1 MTLHSDVLRFMQAQ
15 DWRRAEASCRQLV
28 ERHPEFAAGWYAASR
43 IALAQGQAVQ
53 AFNAIARAVERE
65 PQSATFQ
72 LHRAACL
79 LALQRRRDALD
90 AAETAQRCA
99 AANPAALDAVGT
111 LMNTMGEPRRALA
124 AYDRAVTLAPQDP
137 HFRYNRATVRR
148 FLGDLEGAEADL
160 DETIALNP
168 KDFEA
173 QLIRSELRTQT
184 AERNHVGELEA
195 LAANPF
201 ADWRDEVQIRYALAK
216 EYEDLGLYAKSF
228 AHLRRGADER
238 RAHLRYD
245 VSADV
250 DTVGWIIEAFPAAT
264 SEPAAGAV
272 EDAPVFI
279 VGLPRSGS
287 TLVERILGSH
297 SSLTSAGELNCFAMA
312 LVDAARAR
320 AGRALPRRELVAVS
334 ATLDFAALGRDYLRR
349 AYDSFGGSG
358 RFIDKMPLNYLY
370 CGLIL
375 RALPGAK
382 IIHATRHPMALGYA
396 MYKTLFKDGY
406 PFSYDLTDIARYY
419 GAYRRLMD
427 HWRRS
432 SPGAIYEVS
441 YEALV
446 ADQLGETRG
455 LLAHCGLDWED
466 SCAAFHLNPAASTTA
481 SASQVRR
488 PIYASSVA
496 QWRHY
501 EAELA
506 PLKEALAAFL

>member
-1 MTLHSDVLRFMQAQ
+1 MRLHSEVLRFMQTH
-15 DWRRAEASCRQLV
+15 DWRSAEASCRQLV
-28 ERHPEFAAGWYAASR
+28 ERYPEFAAGWYAASQ
-43 IALAQGQAVQ
+43 IALAQGRAVQ
-53 AFNAIARAVERE
+53 AFDAIARAVDRE
-65 PQSATFQ
+65 PKSAAFQ

-79 LALQRRRDALD
+79 LALRRRRDALD
-90 AAETAQRCA
+90 AVELAERCA
-99 AANPAALDAVGT
+99 AANPAVLDAAGT
-111 LMNTMGEPRRALA
+111 LLSNMGEQRRALA
-124 AYDRAVTLAPQDP
+124 AYDQAVALAPTDAR
-137 HFRYNRATVRR
+137 FRYNRASVRR

-160 DETIALNP
+160 DRTIALNP
-168 KDFEA
+168 RDFEA
-173 QLIRSELRTQT
+173 QLNRSQLRTQT

-195 LAANPF
+195 LAANPL

-228 AHLRRGADER
+228 VHLRRGADKR
-238 RAHLRYD
+238 REHLRYEVAND
-245 VSADV
+245 I
-250 DTVGWIIEAFPAAT
+250 DTVSWIMEAFPAAPR
-264 SEPAAGAV
+264 EPTAGAV
-272 EDAPVFI
+272 EDSPVFI

-287 TLVERILGSH
+287 TLIERILGSH
-297 SSLTSAGELNCFAMA
+297 SSLTSAGELNCFALA

-320 AGRALPRRELVAVS
+320 AGRALPRRELVALS
-334 ATLDFAALGRDYLRR
+334 AMLDFAALGRDYLRR
-349 AYDSFGGSG
+349 AHDSFGGAG

-375 RALPGAK
+375 RALPNAK
-382 IIHATRHPMALGYA
+382 IIHVTRHPMAVAYA
-396 MYKTLFKDGY
+396 MYKTLFKHGY

-441 YEALV
+441 YEGLV

-455 LLAHCGLDWED
+455 LLAHCGLDWEE
-466 SCAAFHLNPAASTTA
+466 SCAAFHQNPSASTTA

-488 PIYASSVA
+488 PIYGSSVA

-506 PLKEALAAFL
+506 PLKEALKAFL